1 MMMLKNNMQFRYYY
15 GMEADQFNFIRIPK
29 CVITDPLFSDL
40 SITSKVLYG
49 LLLDRMNLS
58 MKNGWVDE
66 ENRVFIIYQVADLGT
81 DLGISRK
88 RAIDTLQE
96 LEEFGLVEKKRR
108 GLGMPSLLYIK
119 SFMVEK
125 DCSHTTEEIEEAILA
140 GTSRSVENV
149 TSENDENDTSR
160 SNNIDTSGS
169 TGREHHRSNQ
179 IDTSRSNVI
188 DTSKS
193 NENDTSRG
201 NSFDT
206 SGSTNFERPKVTES
220 TPQSNTNI
228 NNTKVNYTK
237 SNPISSDEEMYSRP
251 LMLIDERDEIDETTL
266 YRMLIEETI
275 DYNVLMERYPA
286 DREAIEGIVDLLHE
300 TMLSKND
307 TMVVA
312 SNEYSTNFVKGKLM
326 KLNMFHIEY
335 VLDCLSK
342 NKTKVNNIKQYVL
355 AALFNAPS
363 TMNSYFTAT
372 VNHDLYGE
380 AK

>member
-1 MMMLKNNMQFRYYY
+1 
-15 GMEADQFNFIRIPK
+15 MEADQFNFIRIPK
-29 CVITDPLFSDL
+29 CMITDPLFSDL

-160 SNNIDTSGS
+160 SNNIDTSRS
-169 TGREHHRSNQ
+169 IGREHHRSNQ
-179 IDTSRSNVI
+179 TDTSRSNVI

-206 SGSTNFERPKVTES
+206 SGSTNFELPKVTES

-237 SNPISSDEEMYSRP
+237 SNPIQSDEEMYSRP
-251 LMLIDERDEIDETTL
+251 LMIIDERDEMDETTL
-266 YRMLIEETI
+266 YRMLIEENI

-307 TMVVA
+307 RMVVA

-372 VNHDLYGE
+372 VNHNLYGE